1 MMLSGLPSEVS
12 MVTTRE
18 PTPGEATTPAPELL
32 AFDHLEW
39 WVGNARHAA
48 HFFVAGFGFDVV
60 AYAGPETGARD
71 RQSYVLRQGD
81 LCFVVTSAL
90 DPDSEVAAHVR
101 RHGDGVRDVAYL
113 VHDVD
118 EAYRR
123 AVARGGTGAEA
134 PRSSSDDDGEL
145 RRAAVGAFG
154 DTIHTLISRDAYR
167 GLFAPGYEPA
177 SLPVDL
183 GRPVGLTGYD
193 HVVVN
198 VERGRLDE
206 WVAWYERVWG
216 LRQMQ
221 HFSEDAIST
230 EYSALRSTVVWN
242 GGRVVQPI
250 NEPAPGRRKSQIE
263 EYLDYYHSPGVQHVA
278 IRTDDI
284 IATVSALHER
294 GIRFLRVPDT
304 YYDEAPERLGELGAD
319 LPWEQLAS
327 LGILVD
333 RDTQGYLLQ
342 IFTENVASRP
352 TVFLEI
358 IQRAGARGF
367 GEGNFKA
374 LFVSIEAEQARRG
387 NL

>member
-1 MMLSGLPSEVS
+1 MMSSRLPNEVE
-12 MVTTRE
+12 MVTTAK
-18 PTPGEATTPAPELL
+18 PTPGGATTPAPELL

-71 RQSYVLRQGD
+71 RQSYVLRQGE
-81 LCFVVTSAL
+81 LSFVVTSAL
-90 DPDSEVAAHVR
+90 DPASDIAEHVR
-101 RHGDGVRDVAYL
+101 EHGDGVRDVAYL
-113 VHDVD
+113 VRDVD
-118 EAYRR
+118 ETYRR
-123 AVARGGTGAEA
+123 VVARGGTGVQE
-134 PRSSSDDDGEL
+134 PQSTNDGEGEF
-145 RRAAVGAFG
+145 RRAAVVAFG
-154 DTIHTLISRDAYR
+154 DTVHALISRDAYH

-177 SLPVDL
+177 SLPVEL

-198 VERGRLDE
+198 VERGRLDD

-216 LRQMQ
+216 MQQMQ

-263 EYLDYYHSPGVQHVA
+263 EYLDYYRSPGVQHVA

-304 YYDEAPERLGELGAD
+304 YYDEAPDRLGELGAD
-319 LPWEQLAS
+319 LPWEQLAA

-333 RDTQGYLLQ
+333 CDAQGYLLQ
-342 IFTENVASRP
+342 IFTENIASRP
-352 TVFLEI
+352 TVFLEL